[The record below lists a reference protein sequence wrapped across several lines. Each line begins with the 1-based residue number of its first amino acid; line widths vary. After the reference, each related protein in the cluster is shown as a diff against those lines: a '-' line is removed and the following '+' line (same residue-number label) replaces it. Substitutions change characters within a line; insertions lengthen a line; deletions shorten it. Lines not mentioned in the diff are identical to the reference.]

1 MIMGKLGMDAG
12 ESLVKNGI
20 GALFTPSLRNQRK
33 SKQKYDRWYQEN
45 ITEKNMALENQYQID
60 AENRANAYNDPS
72 AYVARMK
79 AAGLNPTSDGSTG
92 VGMSASS
99 GPSAGGGGSGSF
111 SQSRPGSVSSDF
123 EGFMQAQM
131 QKEMQKKQIE
141 WQDQQTEADL
151 KVKEAQARKLNA
163 DAQGSENTNSIFGLT
178 KRIAEAN
185 ADSAET
191 QARIEKVNESI
202 RNKDYEKALA
212 ELDLLFQQKEINAE
226 QKENLIAT
234 RALIKAQE
242 ENQRSGA
249 ALNDAKTESEKV
261 NRKYLLALK
270 NHTLTKDARE
280 SLELDFENYIHD
292 FRKDHAEFDYWFD
305 KADKS
310 ASHAEKIVDSY
321 LRFRGLDEQE
331 RQNAKENKRNNMMMY
346 GFLLRLLLR
355 FLK

>member
-12 ESLVKNGI
+12 SSLVKNGI
-20 GALFTPSLRNQRK
+20 GALFTPSLKQQRR
-33 SKQKYDRWYQEN
+33 SKQKYDAWYQHN

-79 AAGLNPTSDGSTG
+79 AAGLNPTADGSTG

-99 GPSAGGGGSGSF
+99 GPSAGGGASGSF

-185 ADSAET
+185 ANSAET
-191 QARIEKVNESI
+191 QSRIAKLDEAIKG
-202 RNKDYEKALA
+202 KDFEKAKV
-212 ELDLLFQQKEINAE
+212 ELDLLFQQKDLNEE
-226 QKENLIAT
+226 TKENLIAT

-249 ALNDAKTESEKV
+249 ALNDAKTQTE
-261 NRKYLLALK
+261 
-270 NHTLTKDARE
+270 DATRE
-280 SLELDFENYIHD
+280 PLVRRITNE
-292 FRKDHAEFDYWFD
+292 
-305 KADKS
+305 ADKLLS
-310 ASHAEKIVDSY
+310 ERKMSDMERAKFLFKFERALQGLPEDEISLLQSPWAIVRLIGTFASKKAGETQTVKDFQKVLQDILEDS
-321 LRFRGLDEQE
+321 
-331 RQNAKENKRNNMMMY
+331 K
-346 GFLLRLLLR
+346 
-355 FLK
+355 